1 MNRPRVTSWIGGV
14 LVFAVAVFAGSASFG
29 QLDDGDDQAVP
40 AATEAEVLEPD
51 YAVVAEDARKIA
63 DEIEQR
69 LIEDHMTD
77 ASTSLFDTDA
87 VAGYPKAN
95 EAYVDMEEM
104 ISFCNATGGK
114 AGSACRFKLKMS
126 MSLNPGATLGQ
137 LGRGMKPGT
146 FGTSGFG
153 SSGTSGGSTPFGI
166 FGPESFGEKSR
177 LSNRLGPRKLRSAGS
192 APGMPD
198 PLAGNVEELVT
209 SKNLDLDVSA
219 ESGEQIIEEYRRLIE
234 AYFKRLA
241 EQE

>member
-1 MNRPRVTSWIGGV
+1 MSRDRVTSWISTC
-14 LVFAVAVFAGSASFG
+14 LLFAVVIFAAPTSFG
-29 QLDDGDDQAVP
+29 QQDNRDDQVVP
-40 AATEAEVLEPD
+40 AATEAKVLVPD

-63 DEIEQR
+63 DEIERR

-95 EAYVDMEEM
+95 EAYLDMEEM
-104 ISFCNATGGK
+104 ISFCNASG
-114 AGSACRFKLKMS
+114 AGSACRFNLEIKMG
-126 MSLNPGATLGQ
+126 LNPGATLGQ

-153 SSGTSGGSTPFGI
+153 SSGTSGGSTPFGLY
-166 FGPESFGEKSR
+166 GPESFGEKSR
-177 LSNRLGPRKLRSAGS
+177 LSNRLGPKKTRSAGS

-209 SKNLDLDVSA
+209 SKNLDLDLSA
-219 ESGEQIIEEYRRLIE
+219 EGGEQIMEEYRRLIE